1 MFVNQF
7 DFVIF
12 IFFFLDKSL
21 GSFTLLRVIFA
32 AMVIGDFGWSHDPTY
47 RCIYVRYL
55 VTTRTHVW
63 VCFVPNYHFHAVGD
77 QYCKTPHCAC
87 NLQGSVRYAQ
97 TQSFRFDRAFRIERP
112 GIRLLFPSASKIP
125 AWLFSRPRE
134 IRSIYVSL
142 CQTKSVSLH
151 NPRLEYTW
159 QSYGVET
166 FYTLASYQWSQTQT
180 IFFTL

>member
-12 IFFFLDKSL
+12 LFFFLDKSL

-32 AMVIGDFGWSHDPTY
+32 AMVIGDFGWSHHPTY
-47 RCIYVRYL
+47 RCIHVRYL

-63 VCFVPNYHFHAVGD
+63 VCFVPNYNFHAVGD
-77 QYCKTPHCAC
+77 KYCKTPHCAC
-87 NLQGSVRYAQ
+87 NLQASVRCAQ
-97 TQSFRFDRAFRIERP
+97 TQSFRFDRAFRIERQWWASWSSWDKTLISL
-112 GIRLLFPSASKIP
+112 GLENTGLIIFSASGNKVY
-125 AWLFSRPRE
+125 LCESM
-134 IRSIYVSL
+134 SDKSL
-142 CQTKSVSLH
+142 SLH

-166 FYTLASYQWSQTQT
+166 FYTLASYQWS
-180 IFFTL
+180 